1 MYWDANQIQFVT
13 VAFNVKG
20 KLTGDVQESK
30 YEVIRK

>member
-13 VAFNVKG
+13 VALNVKG